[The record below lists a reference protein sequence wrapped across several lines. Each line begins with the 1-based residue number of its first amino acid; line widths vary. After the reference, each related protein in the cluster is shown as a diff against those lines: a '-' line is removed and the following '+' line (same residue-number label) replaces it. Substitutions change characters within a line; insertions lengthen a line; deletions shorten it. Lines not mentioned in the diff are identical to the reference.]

1 MKSATYF
8 NRKTFSRY
16 DDKRVI
22 AYLHEQVIESY
33 TPEDAPEGFAPRTAY
48 TYSGT
53 EADGGTLIDAATDTR
68 DDLINGIIRSRFTQT
83 EEDAIKT
90 HQLLRLTN
98 PEHPLAA
105 QYADEF
111 NLFNIERE

>member
-68 DDLINGIIRSRFTQT
+68 DKKFELGMHPRKRDKFIHIRFYFLNTSMHGGNGIGLS
-83 EEDAIKT
+83 A
-90 HQLLRLTN
+90 
-98 PEHPLAA
+98 
-105 QYADEF
+105 
-111 NLFNIERE
+111 